1 VRILAPLTAGRIL
14 NRTDI
19 EKHSAK
25 FARRLRRLELHH
37 LGGTRRLDNQIPKR
51 SVRSDNFSQ
60 PSFDLLIRRNSF
72 DPKEFAIIAARL
84 LYCLP
89 QLVAGDLNLRN

>member
-60 PSFDLLIRRNSF
+60 PSFD
-72 DPKEFAIIAARL
+72 PKEFAIIAARL
-84 LYCLP
+84 LCCLP

>member
-51 SVRSDNFSQ
+51 SVKSDNFPQ
-60 PSFDLLIRRNSF
+60 PSF